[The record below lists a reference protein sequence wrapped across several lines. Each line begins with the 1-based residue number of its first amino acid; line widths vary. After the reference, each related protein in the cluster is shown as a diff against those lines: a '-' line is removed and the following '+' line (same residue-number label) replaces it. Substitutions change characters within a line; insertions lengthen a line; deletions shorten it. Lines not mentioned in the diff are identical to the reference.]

1 MGGGASEL
9 PLPLYGAFQC
19 LKGFLVAQDLG
30 NKCQIGKAS
39 KCVYIYIYICLQ
51 ISKMIS
57 PIYARTSLQAFK
69 GYFVN
74 AKRNRTCSQQM

>member
-39 KCVYIYIYICLQ
+39 KCIYIYICLQ

-69 GYFVN
+69 GYL
-74 AKRNRTCSQQM
+74 